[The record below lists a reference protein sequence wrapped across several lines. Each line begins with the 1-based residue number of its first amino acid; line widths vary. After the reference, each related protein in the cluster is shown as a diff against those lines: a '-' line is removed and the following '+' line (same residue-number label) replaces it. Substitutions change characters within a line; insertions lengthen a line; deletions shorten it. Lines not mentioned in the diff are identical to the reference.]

1 MIFIIVFKAEGGNP
15 PVMNSYASIYKKQL
29 YGEME
34 ELKKMVSFIYVV
46 ETDSANGQECK
57 EEEQQCFSQCNV
69 DEVNSELDNI
79 KYRLSK
85 SRVKDIRYC
94 SVIRWLRY

>member
-1 MIFIIVFKAEGGNP
+1 
-15 PVMNSYASIYKKQL
+15 
-29 YGEME
+29 ME
-34 ELKKMVSFIYVV
+34 ELKKMVSFIDVA

-57 EEEQQCFSQCNV
+57 EEEEQQCFSRCNV

-94 SVIRWLRY
+94 FVIR